1 MNKIDQKAIELY
13 DIYTAAVGGKAWNG
27 DPLPCGKHFMSDPTK
42 QKQAD
47 GWRAVAAHV
56 LTPFNSPIVN
66 SQSSIVNP
74 KTYRIAI
81 DIGHA
86 AGTGTITNGADE
98 HEESAHNAA
107 VLKSILESDP
117 VDRFEVDIIDFSAET
132 NTGDLN
138 KTIHA
143 INAGHYD
150 LAISLHCDSST
161 NPSARGAHVCHH
173 RTYHADGSYTDSPGG
188 KALAKEIAARLC
200 PIMPGRANK
209 VQARPDHDLNL
220 SGLAILRQTEPTTV
234 LVETGFLS
242 NPEDLERIRALR
254 YELMRTIAF
263 GIDAYCQSS
272 IARHAKASEEAG
284 QSSLAN
290 RH

>member
-1 MNKIDQKAIELY
+1 MNDIDQKAIELY
-13 DIYTAAVGGKAWNG
+13 DIYTAAVGGKAWDG
-27 DPLPCGKHFMSDPTK
+27 KPLPCGKDFLAAPTK
-42 QKQAD
+42 QTQAN
-47 GWRAVAAHV
+47 GWRAVASHV

-66 SQSSIVNP
+66 P
-74 KTYRIAI
+74 KTFRIAI

-86 AGTGTITNGADE
+86 NRTGTITNGADE
-98 HEESAHNAA
+98 HDESDHNAA

-117 VDRFEVDIIDFSAET
+117 IDRFEVDIIDFPAET

-138 KTIHA
+138 KTIQA
-143 INAGHYD
+143 INAGNYD
-150 LAISLHCDSST
+150 AVVSLHCDSSS
-161 NPSARGAHVCHH
+161 NPHARGAHVCHH

-200 PIMPGRANK
+200 SVMPGRANK

-220 SGLAILRQTEPTTV
+220 SGLAILRQTKPTSV

-254 YELMRTIAF
+254 YELMRAVALGIAAF
-263 GIDAYCQSS
+263 YQSS
-272 IARHAKASEEAG
+272 IVTR
-284 QSSLAN
+284 Q
-290 RH
+290 